1 MKELKPIEEKWNKKR
16 VVIGLVTLALLIV
29 GLVSLKVL
37 VLDKNQTNTGSVAD
51 NPGSVKGARTS
62 SISPAQ
68 NNPEVSAPDLNST
81 LQNQVNTIQQ
91 EISNL
96 NLAEIASSSPQVQKV
111 INDMKTLQNLPRDQA
126 KSACQ
131 QICNGL

>member
-1 MKELKPIEEKWNKKR
+1 MKELKPIDEKWNKKR
-16 VVIGLVTLALLIV
+16 VVIGLFTLAVLIA
-29 GLVSLKVL
+29 GLISLKIL
-37 VLDKNQTNTGSVAD
+37 VLDKNKAITGSSAD
-51 NPGSVKGARTS
+51 NVGSVKGANTS
-62 SISPAQ
+62 NVTSTQNSPQ
-68 NNPEVSAPDLNST
+68 VTAPDLNST

>member
-29 GLVSLKVL
+29 GLVSLKIL
-37 VLDKNQTNTGSVAD
+37 VLDKNKAITGSAAN
-51 NPGSVKGARTS
+51 NPGSVKGESTS
-62 SISPAQ
+62 NIPPVQDS
-68 NNPEVSAPDLNST
+68 PEVSAPDLNST